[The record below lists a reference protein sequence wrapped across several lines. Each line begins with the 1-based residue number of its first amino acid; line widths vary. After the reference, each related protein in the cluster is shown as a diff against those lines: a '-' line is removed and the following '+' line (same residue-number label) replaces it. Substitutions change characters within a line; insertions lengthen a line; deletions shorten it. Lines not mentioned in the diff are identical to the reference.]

1 MYVCV
6 LLELVLVGYWFC
18 VCVVFFCLIVW
29 FDELIFIG
37 LIVVL
42 LGYKLVFFV
51 DRLVIIILEML
62 RSFWIFFLGGRL
74 RLFRFNFKFSVGS
87 FVVEYYIIMFIRIVN
102 IFLNNYL

>member
-18 VCVVFFCLIVW
+18 VCVGFICLIVW

-87 FVVEYYIIMFIRIVN
+87 FVVEYYIIMFIRIVI
-102 IFLNNYL
+102 IFLNSYL

>member
-1 MYVCV
+1 MYICV
-6 LLELVLVGYWFC
+6 LLGLVLVGYWFC
-18 VCVVFFCLIVW
+18 VCVGFICLIVW

-87 FVVEYYIIMFIRIVN
+87 FVVEYYIIMFIRIVI

>member
-1 MYVCV
+1 M
-6 LLELVLVGYWFC
+6 FI
-18 VCVVFFCLIVW
+18 CLIVW

-87 FVVEYYIIMFIRIVN
+87 FVVEYYIIMFIRIVI
-102 IFLNNYL
+102 IFLNSYL

>member
-1 MYVCV
+1 MYICV

-18 VCVVFFCLIVW
+18 VCVVFICLIVW

-87 FVVEYYIIMFIRIVN
+87 FVVEYYIIMFIRIVIN
-102 IFLNNYL
+102 FLNNYL